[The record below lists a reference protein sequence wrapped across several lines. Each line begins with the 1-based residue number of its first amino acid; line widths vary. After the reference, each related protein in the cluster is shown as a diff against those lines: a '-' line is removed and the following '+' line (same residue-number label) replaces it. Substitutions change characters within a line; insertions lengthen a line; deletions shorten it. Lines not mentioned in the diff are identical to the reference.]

1 MKKSIM
7 KGMSVLIA
15 GMAFASCSHDAVYDE
30 NYAEKEKVLT
40 YEQAFIQKYGPISPT
55 QDWDFTRSA
64 ASAGTRAGTG
74 EAASVMQQIDLDTE
88 SFAWLWKYSDTQTGA
103 LPQATFNDPLWKYR
117 TYIKQAIDAATA
129 QPWDASKYDAVSF
142 RVFTACLDKSLTTTS
157 KLYYRFGMHVPN
169 ADGGINYWLAQATTK
184 YTSYSTKGTDFMDHT
199 RHLDFTKLP
208 QGTFFYASA
217 LASNETDTKAITA
230 SDYAIQYY
238 KEVVWKDSKG
248 NSYTF
253 WAFNCNKSEG
263 DDLILWVEPTAKTPD
278 VITKKRYMCEDLGG
292 VASSD
297 IDFNDIVFDLVDTNG
312 NQKCYVRAMGGTLD
326 IAIKVAGQE
335 VFRKTTCQNP
345 TFTQTT
351 MYNTGW
357 NGSIGVY
364 SDINFEET
372 LAEVEVS
379 GWDPS
384 TNNVSIVVYNPSAK
398 PAETLIDF
406 PVVGSVPKMVAV
418 DVQRK
423 WKEEKAGVPDFAWFR
438 DFNRQ

>member
-40 YEQAFIQKYGPISPT
+40 YEQAFIQKYGAISPT

-64 ASAGTRAGTG
+64 ASASTRGVTG
-74 EAASVMQQIDLDTE
+74 ETASVMQQIDLDTE

-103 LPQATFNDPLWKYR
+103 LPQATFNTLWKSASR
-117 TYIKQAIDAATA
+117 IKGAIDAATP
-129 QPWDASKYDAVSF
+129 QTWDPSKYDAVSF
-142 RVFTACLDKSLTTTS
+142 RVFTACLDKSLATTS

-184 YTSYSTKGTDFMDHT
+184 YKSYSTKGTDFMDHT
-199 RHLDFTKLP
+199 RRLDFTKLP

-230 SDYAIQYY
+230 SDYAIEYY
-238 KEVVWKDSKG
+238 KEVVWKDAQG

-278 VITKKRYMCEDLGG
+278 VITSKRYMCEDLGG
-292 VASSD
+292 VSSSD

-312 NQKCYVRAMGGTLD
+312 AQKCYVRAMGGTLD
-326 IAIKVAGQE
+326 IAIMVAGQE
-335 VFRKTTCQNP
+335 VFRKTTYQNSS
-345 TFTQTT
+345 FTKTK

-357 NGSIGVY
+357 DGNKGDYNSIEF
-364 SDINFEET
+364 DKA

-379 GWDPS
+379 GWTPN
-384 TNNVSIVVYNPSAK
+384 TNNVSVVVYNPTAN
-398 PAETLIDF
+398 PAETLIEF

-418 DVQRK
+418 DVQRN
-423 WKEEKAGVPDFAWFR
+423 WKEEKAGVPDFAWFS
-438 DFNRQ
+438 DFSRK